1 MTITFSVDLEKNSVE
16 ILTDIKDPIIYSALL
31 SSLMYEIRPFLARN
45 YGIDNDIIEPC
56 MINIKNAANLA
67 CAGLDDNS
75 YIEEFI
81 NYSIERRKK
90 IDTKGATDVSI

>member
-1 MTITFSVDLEKNSVE
+1 MIITFSFDEEENSLE
-16 ILTDIKDPIIYSALL
+16 IITDITHPFIYSAFL
-31 SSLMYEIRPFLARN
+31 SAMMHEIRPFLANKYRL
-45 YGIDNDIIEPC
+45 DDTCIEVC
-56 MINIKNAANLA
+56 MISIKDAANLA

-90 IDTKGATDVSI
+90 SDTEGAADVSV